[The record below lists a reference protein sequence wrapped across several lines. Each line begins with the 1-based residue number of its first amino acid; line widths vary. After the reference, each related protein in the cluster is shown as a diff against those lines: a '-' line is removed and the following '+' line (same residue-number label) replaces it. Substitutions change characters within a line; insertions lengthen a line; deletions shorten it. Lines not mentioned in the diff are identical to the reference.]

1 MPQPVQH
8 PPASNAPVT
17 SSPEDFAVLRQLA
30 ETGDAAAQ
38 FAVGARYA
46 NGEGVSQDFPEAFR
60 WFSKAAEQGHVVA
73 QATLGAYYWAGRGV
87 PQDLSKAYFWG
98 LIAAAGGDQ
107 GSSYRVAALASRL
120 SHEQVIAEQQHANEW
135 IKSHQLSISIP
146 TASHK

>member
-1 MPQPVQH
+1 MAV
-8 PPASNAPVT
+8 SRI
-17 SSPEDFAVLRQLA
+17 AVLGGDGIGPEVIDQAVQLH
-30 ETGDAAAQ
+30 G
-38 FAVGARYA
+38 GA
-46 NGEGVSQDFPEAFR
+46 GVSQDFPEAFR